1 MIILVQGL
9 VALSVWYGA
18 MVLLVA
24 TCAVVAFNPL
34 ALGRSVPTEMVRF
47 VTLGILA
54 IEIALLVAGI
64 SIYEH

>member
-34 ALGRSVPTEMVRF
+34 TLSRSTLADIVGL
-47 VTLGILA
+47 VTLSILA
-54 IEIALLVAGI
+54 IEIGLLIGSFWI
-64 SIYEH
+64 